1 MTLRP
6 ALLLSLLLP
15 LAACTGQE
23 STPATTATPA
33 ATNAPATPGEAPT
46 TAAPAE
52 AATPAPAEPVPAAV
66 AEVPVGPAP
75 VAGADYVEIPGG
87 QPFEP
92 GSGKIE
98 VVEVFS
104 YTCPHCAAFEPML
117 LAWRARQ
124 TADVKFTPVAG
135 PFGANPIPFAKAFY
149 AAQSLGLLAKTHD
162 PMFRAIHIDRSLD
175 LQGANEESIAA
186 FYAKYGADPKEF
198 ISTMSS
204 FAVDAK
210 QKRATQFMQRSGVE
224 SSPSIVVE
232 GKYRV
237 TGKSLEDILR
247 ITSHLVA
254 QERAAR
260 GG

>member
-15 LAACTGQE
+15 LAACTGQDA
-23 STPATTATPA
+23 SPATTATPA
-33 ATNAPATPGEAPT
+33 ATTTPAGS
-46 TAAPAE
+46 TAAPTPAASAE
-52 AATPAPAEPVPAAV
+52 TATPAPAEPTPAAV

-104 YTCPHCAAFEPML
+104 YTCPHCASFEPMV
-117 LAWRARQ
+117 LAWRAKQ

-135 PFGANPIPFAKAFY
+135 PFGANPIPFSKAFY
-149 AAQSLGLLAKTHD
+149 AAQSLGLLAKTHE
-162 PMFRAIHIDRSLD
+162 PMFRAVHIDRSLD
-175 LQGANEESIAA
+175 VQDANDESIAA
-186 FYAKYGADPKEF
+186 FYARYGADPKQF
-198 ISTMSS
+198 ASTMSS

-210 QKRATQFMQRSGVE
+210 QKRATQFMQRSGVD
-224 SSPSIVVE
+224 SSPSIIVD

-237 TGKSLEDILR
+237 TGKSLEDVLR
-247 ITSHLVA
+247 ITSHLVV